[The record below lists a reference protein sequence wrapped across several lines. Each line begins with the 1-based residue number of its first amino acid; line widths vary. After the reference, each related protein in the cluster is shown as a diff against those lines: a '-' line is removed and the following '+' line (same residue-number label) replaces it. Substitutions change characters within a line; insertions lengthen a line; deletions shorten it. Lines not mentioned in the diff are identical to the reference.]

1 MKRHES
7 LVNILGTELLV
18 SKLALGTGPL
28 AGIGRS
34 LTEEECDDLI
44 VYALDHGINFFDT
57 APFYGYGKSE
67 VRLGRGLR
75 KTGRPY
81 VLETKVGR
89 VLNPAQNPDTGIF
102 TDVLPD
108 LEPIFDLSPDG
119 VKRSIDESLQR
130 LGVDHIDIALMHD
143 VENHMD
149 QAINEAYPVLDDYR
163 SQGIISGVGT
173 GLNFCKESIRFITEC
188 EINVALIAGRYTLLD
203 QEAGRELLPLAQK
216 RNVSVLAAGVFNSG
230 ILADP
235 KTGATFNYSPAPT
248 EIIDRT
254 RKITEFLKVRG
265 VSLIAAATQFPLQN
279 PAITAVVIGASD
291 VSELAANIDH
301 FNTELPE
308 GLWDEMREAGLLEVA
323 HTSL

>member
-1 MKRHES
+1 M
-7 LVNILGTELLV
+7 
-18 SKLALGTGPL
+18 
-28 AGIGRS
+28 
-34 LTEEECDDLI
+34 
-44 VYALDHGINFFDT
+44 
-57 APFYGYGKSE
+57 
-67 VRLGRGLR
+67 RLGRGLR

-102 TDVLPD
+102 IDVLPE
-108 LEPIFDLSPDG
+108 LEPIFDLSADG

-188 EINVALIAGRYTLLD
+188 DINVALIAGRYTLLD

-235 KTGATFNYSPAPT
+235 KIGATFNYSPAPT
-248 EIIDRT
+248 EIIERT
-254 RKITEFLKVRG
+254 RKIAEFLNVRG

-291 VSELAANIDH
+291 VSELASNIDH

>member
-44 VYALDHGINFFDT
+44 FYALDHGINFFDT

-102 TDVLPD
+102 IDVLPE
-108 LEPIFDLSPDG
+108 LEPIFDLSADG

-188 EINVALIAGRYTLLD
+188 DINVALIAGRYTLLD

-235 KTGATFNYSPAPT
+235 KIGATFNYSPAPT
-248 EIIDRT
+248 EIIERT
-254 RKITEFLKVRG
+254 RKIAEFLNVRG

-279 PAITAVVIGASD
+279 PAITAVVIGACD
-291 VSELAANIDH
+291 VSELASYIDD
-301 FNTELPE
+301 FNPALPE

-323 HTSL
+323 HTSI

>member
-44 VYALDHGINFFDT
+44 FYALDHGINFFDT

-102 TDVLPD
+102 IDVLPE
-108 LEPIFDLSPDG
+108 LEPIFDLSADG

-188 EINVALIAGRYTLLD
+188 DINVALIAGRYTLLD

-235 KTGATFNYSPAPT
+235 KIGATFNYSPAPT
-248 EIIDRT
+248 EIIERT
-254 RKITEFLKVRG
+254 RKIAEFLNVRG
-265 VSLIAAATQFPLQN
+265 VSLNAADTQFPLQN

-291 VSELAANIDH
+291 VSELASNIDH

>member
-7 LVNILGTELLV
+7 LVNILGTDLHV
-18 SKLALGTGPL
+18 SRLALGTGPL
-28 AGIGRS
+28 AGFGRS
-34 LTEEECDDLI
+34 LSEGESDELI
-44 VYALDHGINFFDT
+44 DYALEDGINFFDT

-75 KTGRPY
+75 KNGRPY

-89 VLNPAQNPDTGIF
+89 VLNPAKNPDTGIF

-108 LEPIFDLSPDG
+108 LEPIFDLSADG

-163 SQGIISGVGT
+163 SQGIIKGVGT
-173 GLNFCKESIRFITEC
+173 GLNYCKESIRFITEC
-188 EINVALIAGRYTLLD
+188 DINVTLIAGRYTLLD

-230 ILADP
+230 ILANP
-235 KTGATFNYSPAPT
+235 QPGATYEYAPASPQ
-248 EIIDRT
+248 IIERAQN
-254 RKITEFLKVRG
+254 IGLFLKERG
-265 VSLIAAATQFPLQN
+265 VSLIAAALQFPLQN
-279 PAITAVVIGASD
+279 PGITAVLNGASNAG
-291 VSELAANIDH
+291 ELAANIDH